1 MTQVLREKVESQVYK
16 ELQARMEKVVELDFL
31 DLLVSLVCREQRV
44 SMV

>member
-1 MTQVLREKVESQVYK
+1 MLREKVESQVYK
-16 ELQARMEKVVELDFL
+16 ELQVRMEKVVELDFL